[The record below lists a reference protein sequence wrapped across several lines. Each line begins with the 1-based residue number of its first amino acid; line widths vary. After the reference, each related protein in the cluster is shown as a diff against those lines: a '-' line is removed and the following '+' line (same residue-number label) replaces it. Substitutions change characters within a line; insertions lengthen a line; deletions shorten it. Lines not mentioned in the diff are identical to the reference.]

1 MSNILIIGANGQL
14 GSEFRVLSSKYTDYI
29 FTFVDVEELDITDR
43 NLVNSFFE
51 NNSFD
56 VIINCAAY
64 TAVDKAEQEAELAE
78 RINVD
83 AVRYLA
89 DVAKSKNIKLV
100 HFSTDYVF
108 DGTNHIPYKEDDK
121 VNPKGVYGITKLK
134 GEQEMLRINPE
145 ISVIIRT
152 SWVYSSFGGNFVKT
166 MLKLG
171 REKDRLNVI
180 YDQIGTPTY
189 ARDLADATM
198 RIIPQLENS
207 EVEVYHL
214 SNEGVLSWYDFAKEI
229 MDLSDIDCSVFP
241 IETKDYPTLAKR
253 PHYSVLN
260 KSKIKDKF
268 KLVIPYWKDS
278 LKDCLSI
285 LNKTIDV

>member
-51 NNSFD
+51 SNSFD

-64 TAVDKAEQEAELAE
+64 TAVDKAEQETELAE

-83 AVRYLA
+83 AVRFLA

-145 ISVIIRT
+145 RSVIIRT

>member
-1 MSNILIIGANGQL
+1 
-14 GSEFRVLSSKYTDYI
+14 
-29 FTFVDVEELDITDR
+29 
-43 NLVNSFFE
+43 
-51 NNSFD
+51 
-56 VIINCAAY
+56 
-64 TAVDKAEQEAELAE
+64 
-78 RINVD
+78 
-83 AVRYLA
+83 
-89 DVAKSKNIKLV
+89 
-100 HFSTDYVF
+100 
-108 DGTNHIPYKEDDK
+108 
-121 VNPKGVYGITKLK
+121 
-134 GEQEMLRINPE
+134 
-145 ISVIIRT
+145 
-152 SWVYSSFGGNFVKT
+152 

>member
-1 MSNILIIGANGQL
+1 MSNILIVGANGQL

-29 FTFVDVEELDITDR
+29 FTFVDVEELDFTDR

-83 AVRYLA
+83 AVRFLA

-145 ISVIIRT
+145 RSVIIRT

-171 REKDRLNVI
+171 REKVRLNVI

-198 RIIPQLENS
+198 RIIPQIENS
-207 EVEVYHL
+207 EVEVYHF

-241 IETKDYPTLAKR
+241 LER
-253 PHYSVLN
+253 
-260 KSKIKDKF
+260 
-268 KLVIPYWKDS
+268 
-278 LKDCLSI
+278 
-285 LNKTIDV
+285 